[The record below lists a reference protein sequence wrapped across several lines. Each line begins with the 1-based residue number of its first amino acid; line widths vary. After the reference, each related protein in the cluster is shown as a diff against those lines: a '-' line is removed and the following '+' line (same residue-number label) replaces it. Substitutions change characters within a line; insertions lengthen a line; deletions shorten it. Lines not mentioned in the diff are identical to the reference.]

1 MKNPSKEQLDNWH
14 KNPENWKFGGIYY
27 NKDDERLFP
36 PKKVAWMGWTVNFA
50 NPKSVVLFVVILV
63 IAISLPF
70 FLPKK

>member
-14 KNPENWKFGGIYY
+14 KDPENWKFGGFYY

-36 PKKVAWMGWTVNFA
+36 PKKIAWMGWTVNFA

-63 IAISLPF
+63 IAIGLPF
-70 FLPKK
+70 LFPKK